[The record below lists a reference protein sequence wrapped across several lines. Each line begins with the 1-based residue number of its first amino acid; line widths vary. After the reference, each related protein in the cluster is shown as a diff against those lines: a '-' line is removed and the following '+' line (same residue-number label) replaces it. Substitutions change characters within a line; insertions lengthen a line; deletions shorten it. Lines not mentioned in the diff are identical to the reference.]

1 MEENKTVK
9 NWTDRIFL
17 IAEDLE
23 HNFIY
28 LKSLLELKGA
38 EVIWAQDGKKAVEL
52 CKEDKKIDMVLMDI
66 NLPKLSGRS
75 AITQIK
81 AFRPDLTII
90 AVTAYAYSGEK
101 IKTIEAGADAFLT
114 KPVKKENLYE
124 AIDIFFTSEHI

>member
-23 HNFIY
+23 HNYIY

-75 AITQIK
+75 AISQIK
-81 AFRPDLTII
+81 SFRPDLTII

-101 IKTIEAGADAFLT
+101 SKTIEAGADAFLT